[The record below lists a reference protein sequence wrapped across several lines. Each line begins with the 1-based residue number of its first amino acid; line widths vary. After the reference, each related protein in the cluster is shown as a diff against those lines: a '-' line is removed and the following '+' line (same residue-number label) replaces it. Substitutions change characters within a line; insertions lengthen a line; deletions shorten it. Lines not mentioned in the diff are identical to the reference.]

1 MVIFHS
7 YISLP
12 EGRSFLQ
19 GTRPCQGR
27 HCEAQ
32 RACGNAPVFHCE
44 AAKWTPPEVVT
55 EIQPCH
61 QTTSKTC
68 QTMAVSC
75 NWNATYSYLDGSK
88 LMIGFVMIKRREN
101 QRMPILWSNSRKI
114 IQVIGHFDRRRP
126 MKLKCAHGK
135 NRGCATGRNEP
146 KVFCW
151 MLKTGWWQ
159 FQVITLW

>member
-1 MVIFHS
+1 MAHLWLIYPLNMVIFHS

-19 GTRPCQGR
+19 GTRPRQGR

-44 AAKWTPPEVVT
+44 AANWTKPEVVT

-68 QTMAVSC
+68 QTMA
-75 NWNATYSYLDGSK
+75 
-88 LMIGFVMIKRREN
+88 I
-101 QRMPILWSNSRKI
+101 
-114 IQVIGHFDRRRP
+114 
-126 MKLKCAHGK
+126 
-135 NRGCATGRNEP
+135 
-146 KVFCW
+146 
-151 MLKTGWWQ
+151 
-159 FQVITLW
+159 